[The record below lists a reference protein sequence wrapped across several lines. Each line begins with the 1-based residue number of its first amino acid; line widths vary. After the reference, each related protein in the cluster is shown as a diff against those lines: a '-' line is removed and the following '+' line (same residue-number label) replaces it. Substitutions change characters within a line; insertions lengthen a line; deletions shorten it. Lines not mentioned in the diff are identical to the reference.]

1 MGFLKKKWFVLLTIF
16 LVVSAFCVKKFTPG
30 IALGFITDYK
40 PYTFEKVFSSPEM
53 CADFGIDQNKSPID
67 YGFDFEE
74 VDYLGMD
81 SIALNGWYVKA
92 KRPSNKIIAIIHG
105 RTSNRLK
112 TMKYLALV
120 DTFDLDTAY
129 NIFIP
134 DLRNSGKSQPS
145 KTAMGYKFGEDVTAT
160 LVYLKEHYEQDTF
173 MLYGFSMGAM
183 AISNALGRPD
193 LKSKLKENDIF
204 IEKVILDSP
213 LSNVKETLRDQTS
226 EVLLSSYFFDEIFE
240 LYSKQINGFGE
251 KMRLSKLF
259 PKDIPLLILQSKD
272 DHLTL
277 NDILS
282 IELNEMKD
290 FSNINVVYFE
300 GPDHVRIFQD
310 NRTREQYLD
319 AVGDFL
325 TLTSKQLPG
334 LN

>member
-1 MGFLKKKWFVLLTIF
+1 MGLLKKKWFLI
-16 LVVSAFCVKKFTPG
+16 LVILIVASAFSIQKFAPG
-30 IALGFITDYK
+30 IALDVITNYE
-40 PYTFEKVFSSPEM
+40 PYTFEKVLNNPEM
-53 CADFGIDQNKSPID
+53 CAEYGIFENKSPLD

-74 VDYLGMD
+74 IDYLAMD
-81 SIALNGWYVKA
+81 SIALNGWYINA
-92 KRPSNKIIAIIHG
+92 KKPSHKTLAIIHG

-134 DLRNSGKSQPS
+134 DLRNSGKSQTS
-145 KTAMGYKFGEDVTAT
+145 KTAMGYKFGEDVTST
-160 LVYLKEHYEQDTF
+160 LSFLKDQYHQDTF

-183 AISNALGRPD
+183 AISNALGRPE
-193 LKSKLKENDIF
+193 LKGMLAENDIF

-226 EVLLSSYFFDEIFE
+226 EVPLASYFFDDIFE
-240 LYSKQINGFGE
+240 LYSKQINGFGAQ
-251 KMRLSKLF
+251 MRLSKLF

-277 NDILS
+277 NEILT

-290 FSNINVVYFE
+290 YDKLSITYFE

-310 NRTREQYLD
+310 DRTRKQYLD
-319 AVGDFL
+319 AVEKYLLID
-325 TLTSKQLPG
+325 
-334 LN
+334 